1 MVKGREFSVTDRAD
15 DDADRSA
22 EEERRINQ
30 AGSGAIAAE
39 GAEDAVDAMVAA
51 IGPRLSAPTMQR
63 RDVVLV
69 TGPWLAGVSGVVA
82 ALCERLP
89 EHTFI
94 EPAEL
99 AAGEA
104 PTAVVFVVSA
114 AAALTESDC
123 ALLDAATTGTDA
135 VIGVVSKIDVHR
147 AWRDVLAT
155 DRDALSAHAPRYR
168 DVPWVGAA
176 ALPERGEPRVDDLV
190 AAVREQLA
198 DTDLSRRNR
207 LRAWESR
214 LQNVADR
221 YDRDADGAGRRA
233 RVEALREQR
242 SDILRQRRLS
252 KSERTIALRSQTQQ
266 ARVQLSY
273 YARNR
278 CASVRSELQ
287 EDLGSLTRRKLS
299 EFEAY
304 ARGRIGEVVGEVDSG
319 TSEHLADMAQGLRLP
334 TGPPAPA
341 ALPMIEIPP
350 PQLKSRRLETRLMML
365 LGAGFGLGVALTLS
379 RLLAD
384 LAPGL
389 TVAGAVACAAIGLAL
404 TVWVVGTR
412 GVLHD
417 RALLDRWAGE
427 ATGLLRS
434 ALEQL
439 VATRVLGAESSLTTA
454 LGEQDEVESARV
466 NQQVGVIDTELRE
479 HAVVGARAAALRGRE
494 MPTLQAALE
503 AVRAELAEPAP
514 PGDDAGR
521 GGVPQRSEGT
531 ARGGGTPPRR
541 YAAGGT
547 PTRLPGETGQ
557 LAGAGTSEPGT
568 DDPDSP
574 TDAGTDEID
583 ETPSTNTADNVI

>member
-1 MVKGREFSVTDRAD
+1 MVKGRELSVTD
-15 DDADRSA
+15 
-22 EEERRINQ
+22 Q

-39 GAEDAVDAMVAA
+39 GAADAVDAMVAA
-51 IGPRLSAPTMQR
+51 IGPRLGAPTMQR
-63 RDVVLV
+63 RGVVLV

-123 ALLDAATTGTDA
+123 ALLDAATTDTDA

-147 AWRDVLAT
+147 AWRDVLAA

-168 DVPWVGAA
+168 DVPWVGVA
-176 ALPERGEPRVDDLV
+176 ALPERGEPRVEDLV
-190 AAVREQLA
+190 VAVREQLA
-198 DTDLSRRNR
+198 DTDLPRRNR

-214 LQNVADR
+214 LQNIADR

-242 SDILRQRRLS
+242 SGILRQRRLS

-278 CASVRSELQ
+278 SASVRSELQ
-287 EDLGSLTRRKLS
+287 EDLGSLTRRKLP

-304 ARGRIGEVVGEVDSG
+304 ARGRIDEVVGEVDSG
-319 TSEHLADMAQGLRLP
+319 TSEHLADMAQGLGLP
-334 TGPPAPA
+334 TGPSAPA
-341 ALPMIEIPP
+341 ALPTIEIPP

-365 LGAGFGLGVALTLS
+365 VGAGFGLGVALTLS

-389 TVAGAVACAAIGLAL
+389 TVAGAVACAAIGVAL

-412 GVLHD
+412 GLLRD

-439 VATRVLGAESSLTTA
+439 VATRVLGTESSLTTA

-466 NQQVGVIDTELRE
+466 NEQVGVIDTELRE

-503 AVRAELAEPAP
+503 AVRAELGEPAP
-514 PGDDAGR
+514 SGDDADR

-531 ARGGGTPPRR
+531 AQ
-541 YAAGGT
+541 
-547 PTRLPGETGQ
+547 GETGQ
-557 LAGAGTSEPGT
+557 LAGAETSEPGT

-574 TDAGTDEID
+574 AAAGNDEID
-583 ETPSTNTADNVI
+583 ETASPNTADNVF

>member
-1 MVKGREFSVTDRAD
+1 MVKGREFSVTD
-15 DDADRSA
+15 
-22 EEERRINQ
+22 Q
-30 AGSGAIAAE
+30 AGDGGVAT
-39 GAEDAVDAMVAA
+39 EDAAVDAMVAA
-51 IGPRLSAPTMQR
+51 IGPRLGAPITVR

-69 TGPWLAGVSGVVA
+69 TGPWLAGVSGVVE
-82 ALCERLP
+82 ALTKRLP
-89 EHTFI
+89 KHTFV
-94 EPAEL
+94 ESTDL

-123 ALLDAATTGTDA
+123 VLLDAATADTDV

-147 AWRDVLAT
+147 TWRDVLAVN
-155 DRDALSAHAPRYR
+155 RDVLAAHAPRYR
-168 DVPWVGAA
+168 DVPWVGVA
-176 ALPERGEPRVDDLV
+176 ALPDSGKPRVDDLV

-214 LQNVADR
+214 LQTVADR

-242 SDILRQRRLS
+242 SAILRQRRLS

-273 YARNR
+273 FARNR

-287 EDLGSLTRRKLS
+287 EDAGSLTRRQVP
-299 EFEAY
+299 EFEAD
-304 ARGRIGEVVGEVDSG
+304 ARGRIHEVVVEVNEG
-319 TSEHLADMAQGLRLP
+319 TTTHLADVARSLGL
-334 TGPPAPA
+334 TVDPPAST
-341 ALPMIEIPP
+341 ALPRIEIPA

-365 LGAGFGLGVALTLS
+365 VGAGFGLGVALTLS
-379 RLLAD
+379 RLLAN

-389 TVAGAVACAAIGLAL
+389 TLAGAAACAAIGLAL

-412 GVLHD
+412 GLLRD

-427 ATGLLRS
+427 ATAQLRS

-439 VATRVLGAESSLTTA
+439 VATRVLAVESSLTGA

-466 NQQVGVIDTELRE
+466 TEQVGVIDTELRE
-479 HAVVGARAAALRGRE
+479 HAVVGARAAALRSRE
-494 MPTLQAALE
+494 MPTLQAALD
-503 AVRAELAEPAP
+503 AVRAELGEPAEPQSE
-514 PGDDAGR
+514 DDAG
-521 GGVPQRSEGT
+521 
-531 ARGGGTPPRR
+531 
-541 YAAGGT
+541 T
-547 PTRLPGETGQ
+547 PTE
-557 LAGAGTSEPGT
+557 
-568 DDPDSP
+568 
-574 TDAGTDEID
+574 DASTRTEDATTAAEGGTDEID
-583 ETPSTNTADNVI
+583 EIPPTNTADNVF